1 MPLLADDYFFCAHDT
16 ISGRCL
22 LSDRTVGLGLA
33 SALLGELVLFGA
45 VRIEQ
50 GHLEVM
56 DTGPLPDR
64 LANAVLDEIA
74 AERNLTRAREWL
86 RYLARDAYEHVGQR
100 LTRADLV
107 ERRQIRRLMR
117 TTVVYSPRD
126 VNDAGWPVAR
136 LATAMRNRAV
146 MEVRDL
152 TLAGIVTATGLAAT
166 AFADASVDPRRYA
179 HHHLVRLRHPIRES
193 LLELIGHTDAAV
205 GDAVLSH
212 RT

>member
-22 LSDRTVGLGLA
+22 LSERTVGLGLA

-45 VRIEQ
+45 VRIER
-50 GHLEVM
+50 GHLNVM

-64 LANAVLDEIA
+64 LANAVLDEVA

-86 RYLARDAYEHVGQR
+86 RYLARDAYDDVGQR

-107 ERRQIRRLMR
+107 ERQQVRRLMR
-117 TTVVYSPRD
+117 TTVTYVPRD
-126 VNDAGWPVAR
+126 MNDAGWPAAR
-136 LATAMRNRAV
+136 LATVMRSRTIMDV
-146 MEVRDL
+146 PDL
-152 TLAGIVTATGLAAT
+152 TLAGIVSATGLATA
-166 AFADASVDPRRYA
+166 AFADVPGDPRRYA

-193 LLELIGHTDAAV
+193 LLELIGHTDAAI